1 MEILIVIGVIFV
13 IFYLIFLKKTKVKLN
28 DRFIAHE
35 WISLITDLPKDEQ
48 VGYSYDLIKSS
59 FYLLSKIKLANY
71 DQLMKIID
79 KNDFNAS
86 NFVQLVLKTA
96 IILQNRNLLVYEDQD
111 LKDYFHKEAVIFF
124 SHCISAVIMNVS
136 ENSGYELLDR
146 IAMESKGT
154 HMPWPVI

>member
-86 NFVQLVLKTA
+86 NFV
-96 IILQNRNLLVYEDQD
+96 
-111 LKDYFHKEAVIFF
+111 
-124 SHCISAVIMNVS
+124 
-136 ENSGYELLDR
+136 
-146 IAMESKGT
+146 
-154 HMPWPVI
+154 